1 VPAAGQGSLPAA
13 PETVVLYLSTL
24 AETAKVS
31 TLTRRISAISQAHQ
45 AAGLET
51 PTAHLMVRKLMA
63 GIRRSKGTAQ
73 TGKRPLAAADL
84 RALFAP
90 LDSRRI
96 LDVRDRALLLVGF
109 AGAFRRSEL
118 VGLDVTDLAFNTAGL
133 IVNIRR
139 SKTDQEGQGRRVGI
153 PYGST
158 PATCPVRALE
168 AWLAALGADE
178 GPLFRAINRHGQLAG
193 RRLTAQSV
201 ALVIKR
207 LAAQAGMEADD
218 LAGHSLRAG
227 LATAAAAAGVPE
239 RAIMAQT
246 GHRSLATLRKYI
258 REGSLLILSRTPP
271 PLGGI
276 SYLDIDFIAA
286 GTTPQAVVDYHP
298 SAEAR
303 ACVAALIAREKEGG
317 LAAEEKAE
325 LDHFMDLEHILR
337 MAKAR
342 ARQILTS
349 GP

>member
-1 VPAAGQGSLPAA
+1 MSASTALVRVPQPPSSALAPAAARAQEYFRAAQAENTRRAYASDWKHFSAWCRAAGQASLPAA

-45 AAGLET
+45 AANRET

-63 GIRRSKGTAQ
+63 GIRRQKGTAQ
-73 TGKRPLAAADL
+73 IGKRPLATADVREL
-84 RALFAP
+84 LAP

-96 LDVRDRALLLVGF
+96 LDVRDRALLLAGF

-118 VGLDVTDLAFNTAGL
+118 VGLDVTDLEFNGAGL

-153 PYGST
+153 PYGSN

-168 AWLAALGADE
+168 GWLAILGADE
-178 GPLFRAINRHGQLAG
+178 GPVFRAINRHGQLAG

-207 LAAQAGMEADD
+207 LAAAAGMETKD

-258 REGSLLILSRTPP
+258 REGSLFLEN
-271 PLGGI
+271 
-276 SYLDIDFIAA
+276 AA
-286 GTTPQAVVDYHP
+286 
-298 SAEAR
+298 AR
-303 ACVAALIAREKEGG
+303 VG
-317 LAAEEKAE
+317 L
-325 LDHFMDLEHILR
+325 
-337 MAKAR
+337 
-342 ARQILTS
+342 
-349 GP
+349 